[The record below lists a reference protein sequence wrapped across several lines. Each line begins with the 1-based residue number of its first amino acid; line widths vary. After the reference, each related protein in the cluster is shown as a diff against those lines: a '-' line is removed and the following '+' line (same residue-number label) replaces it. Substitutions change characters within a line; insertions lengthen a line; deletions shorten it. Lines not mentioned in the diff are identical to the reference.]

1 MEVIVGMKKE
11 KMGFEE
17 TELRLGIGSTKKA
30 SEEVVRKRGFCET
43 ESHDDDENTTM
54 DLMLNL
60 SSKEASGEVDPSD
73 NKIKKNLQK
82 EKTLLPDPAK
92 PPTK

>member
-1 MEVIVGMKKE
+1 
-11 KMGFEE
+11 
-17 TELRLGIGSTKKA
+17 
-30 SEEVVRKRGFCET
+30 
-43 ESHDDDENTTM
+43 M

-73 NKIKKNLQK
+73 KIKKNLQK

>member
-1 MEVIVGMKKE
+1 MSMEVVVGMKKE
-11 KMGFEE
+11 KMEFEE
-17 TELRLGIGSTKKA
+17 TELRLGIGSTKA
-30 SEEVVRKRGFCET
+30 SEEVVRKRGFSET
-43 ESHDDDENTTM
+43 ENHDDDENTTM

-60 SSKEASGEVDPSD
+60 SSKEASGEIDPSD
-73 NKIKKNLQK
+73 KIKNLQK

>member
-17 TELRLGIGSTKKA
+17 TELRLGIGSTKA

-43 ESHDDDENTTM
+43 ESDDDDENTTM

-73 NKIKKNLQK
+73 KIKTLQK

-92 PPTK
+92 PPKK

>member
-1 MEVIVGMKKE
+1 MEVVVGMKKE
-11 KMGFEE
+11 KMEFDE
-17 TELRLGIGSTKKA
+17 TELRLGIGSTKA
-30 SEEVVRKRGFCET
+30 SEEVVRKRGFSET
-43 ESHDDDENTTM
+43 ENHDDDDENTTM

-60 SSKEASGEVDPSD
+60 SSKEASGEVDPND
-73 NKIKKNLQK
+73 KIKNLQK

>member
-1 MEVIVGMKKE
+1 
-11 KMGFEE
+11 
-17 TELRLGIGSTKKA
+17 
-30 SEEVVRKRGFCET
+30 
-43 ESHDDDENTTM
+43 M

-73 NKIKKNLQK
+73 KIKTLQK

-92 PPTK
+92 PPKK